1 MKSLVVRF
9 SRAVHGYVT
18 LLDRDWGD
26 AFRCRCKFVD
36 NSKGSIVYDNA
47 CNTVPFIL
55 NRQPNFLKTW
65 SINCDDFHHSQGSSG
80 KGHVNCGPGTK
91 MFNAGSHTPEFYSGN
106 MIEQKNSRVK
116 VLKALVS
123 RENQPRMMSTFRDDV
138 NFSLPAKIFYRW
150 QGCNKSNRLKEKRI
164 D

>member
-1 MKSLVVRF
+1 
-9 SRAVHGYVT
+9 
-18 LLDRDWGD
+18 
-26 AFRCRCKFVD
+26 
-36 NSKGSIVYDNA
+36 
-47 CNTVPFIL
+47 
-55 NRQPNFLKTW
+55 
-65 SINCDDFHHSQGSSG
+65 
-80 KGHVNCGPGTK
+80 

-138 NFSLPAKIFYRW
+138 NFSLLAKIFYRW